1 MIFNKGL
8 AVHFSSLGARVAVKH
23 HPGAVLAEGR
33 AKEQFAPDAL
43 EAAARLQGKEEN
55 V

>member
-1 MIFNKGL
+1 M
-8 AVHFSSLGARVAVKH
+8 AVHFSSWGARVAAKRL
-23 HPGAVLAEGR
+23 PGAALAEGR